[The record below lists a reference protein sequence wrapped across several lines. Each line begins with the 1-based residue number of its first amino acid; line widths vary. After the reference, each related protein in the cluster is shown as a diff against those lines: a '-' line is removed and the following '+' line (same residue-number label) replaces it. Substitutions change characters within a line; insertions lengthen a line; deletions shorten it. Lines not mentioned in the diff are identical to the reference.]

1 MSETLDEIRTKF
13 MMMELSGEGS
23 RMTLDQ
29 FQLTAS
35 NTMDPSLSFHER
47 LMHALCGLSSET
59 GEVMGLF
66 QKRLQGHLLEPEE
79 LQKELGDVL
88 WFLSAICTAFGWR
101 LSEIAELNRKKLRA
115 RYPDGKFDPERSVNR
130 EV

>member
-13 MMMELSGEGS
+13 LMMELSGEGS

-35 NTMDPSLSFHER
+35 NTMDPSLSFQER

-66 QKRLQGHLLEPEE
+66 QKRLQGHLLETEE

-88 WFLSAICTAFGWR
+88 WFLSAICTSFGWR

-130 EV
+130 EA